1 MLEMVGLIQDG
12 SISVRTEGFKIEVR
26 LTHPE
31 LIRYRVGK
39 LYMVEQFL
47 KLKDTFS
54 KA

>member
-1 MLEMVGLIQDG
+1 M
-12 SISVRTEGFKIEVR
+12 RTEGFKIEVR

-31 LIRYRVGK
+31 HVRYRVGK

-54 KA
+54 KAWILKCV